1 MFLTAMILTCSLFS
15 FLDCSTANEVSQEKK
30 VEILYFGA
38 DWCPPCQKMKQLF
51 KDEEVKKLLDKYDFK
66 MYDYDR
72 DTDLAKK
79 YNVQYLPT
87 TIIKDGETILY
98 RRSGYIAKETLM
110 EILKRYERANSQ
122 KNSGSSES
130 YKTGRKRL
138 SYTPKRWRIL
148 SCRKMFNK

>member
-1 MFLTAMILTCSLFS
+1 MILTCSLFS
-15 FLDCSTANEVSQEKK
+15 FLDYSTANEVNQEEK
-30 VEILYFGA
+30 VQILYFGA
-38 DWCPPCQKMKQLF
+38 EWCPPCKKMKQLF
-51 KDEEVKKLLDKYDFK
+51 KDEEIKEMLDKYDFS
-66 MYDYDR
+66 M
-72 DTDLAKK
+72 
-79 YNVQYLPT
+79 YLPT